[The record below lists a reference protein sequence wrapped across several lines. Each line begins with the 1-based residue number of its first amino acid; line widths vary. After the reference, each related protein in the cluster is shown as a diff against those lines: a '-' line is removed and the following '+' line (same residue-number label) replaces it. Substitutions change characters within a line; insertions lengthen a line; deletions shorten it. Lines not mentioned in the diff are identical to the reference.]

1 MPTPGG
7 GGAID
12 RHRNNEEGQMSR
24 VTYQTIRLSR
34 GKHAHP
40 EQGACVMELASML
53 AGEQFSDHPAS
64 VCPVIGCF
72 LRAYNDYLDDDR
84 RQDLYAYASKVVG
97 SRGPV
102 DVQWARADRLRSW
115 AANKLEHR
123 WSRCL
128 LPRPVRRI
136 GRLHN
141 STIETIGNHAIR
153 AIPKRDDRTHVE
165 VLALIDELL
174 GIGVPQDLWAVQSR
188 PLRTPDNCETPGNR
202 ELPEVTPNNS

>member
-1 MPTPGG
+1 
-7 GGAID
+7 
-12 RHRNNEEGQMSR
+12 MSR

-53 AGEQFSDHPAS
+53 AGEPFSDHPAS

-72 LRAYNDYLDDDR
+72 LRAYNDYIDEDR
-84 RQDLYAYASKVVG
+84 RQDLYAYASKIVG
-97 SRGPV
+97 SRAPV

-115 AANKLEHR
+115 AADKLQHR
-123 WSRCL
+123 WNRCL
-128 LPRPVRRI
+128 LPRPLRRI

-153 AIPKRDDRTHVE
+153 AIPKRDDRNHAE
-165 VLALIDELL
+165 VLGLIDELL
-174 GIGVPQDLWAVQSR
+174 VIGTPPDPWTVPSR
-188 PLRTPDNCETPGNR
+188 PARSPSHR
-202 ELPEVTPNNS
+202 EAGEVGRFVRAEH